1 MTVQR
6 APGIFPSPCISA
18 HRITEPISEP
28 RASPPSCSRRS
39 EYERPQIDAFLA
51 LTLGLT
57 RAESRVAAALAVG
70 HSVRDI
76 AVATH
81 RTQATVRS
89 HVRQLHRKLGVH
101 TQADLVRLVL
111 TTAGAPLPRA

>member
-1 MTVQR
+1 M
-6 APGIFPSPCISA
+6 
-18 HRITEPISEP
+18 P
-28 RASPPSCSRRS
+28 RALPPSCCWSILS
-39 EYERPQIDAFLA
+39 SAPQIDPAFLA

-70 HSVRDI
+70 YSVRDI

-89 HVRQLHRKLGVH
+89 HVRAIHRKLGVH

-111 TTAGAPLPRA
+111 TTAGALLPRA